1 MALLE
6 NMAVIRNESIHYTYF
21 PQPPAQEFFM
31 RLASHVSPV
40 IVFCALL
47 AGCTT
52 IQPGTRG
59 VQVYFGDLQQEVLE
73 PGFYTSVLTRIV
85 PVSVQVQATE
95 ARAEA
100 TTNDLQNVSTEVTL
114 NWSRDPTLVRMQY
127 EKYPVIEGRIIAP
140 AVQESV
146 KSVTAQYTA
155 TDLVQKRQQV
165 KDKIEQLINERLL
178 PVGIIIDQVNI
189 TNFQFSAE
197 FNAAIEQKV
206 KAEQEALR
214 AKEELEKT
222 KIVAQQEEARAQGA
236 KAAALL
242 RAEGEAKAIDIRGE
256 ALRRNPEVLELRKI
270 ETWNGVMPTT
280 LITDSK
286 GSTLLNI
293 TP

>member
-1 MALLE
+1 
-6 NMAVIRNESIHYTYF
+6 
-21 PQPPAQEFFM
+21 M
-31 RLASHVSPV
+31 RIMKLVLPLCL
-40 IVFCALL
+40 IG

-59 VQVYFGDLQQEVLE
+59 IQIYFGDLQPDVLE
-73 PGFYTSVLTRIV
+73 PGFYTSFVTRIV

-114 NWSRDPTLVRMQY
+114 NWSRDPSQVRMQF

-140 AVQESV
+140 AIQESV

-155 TDLVQKRQQV
+155 TDLVQKRQEV
-165 KDKIEQLINERLL
+165 KDKIEELINQRLV
-178 PVGIIIDQVNI
+178 PVGVVIDQVNI
-189 TNFQFSAE
+189 TNFKFSKE
-197 FNAAIEQKV
+197 FDAAIEQKV

-222 KIVAQQEEARAQGA
+222 KIQAQQEEARAQGA

-280 LITDSK
+280 LITDG

>member
-1 MALLE
+1 
-6 NMAVIRNESIHYTYF
+6 
-21 PQPPAQEFFM
+21 M
-31 RLASHVSPV
+31 RF
-40 IVFCALL
+40 IQCALPL
-47 AGCTT
+47 CLLTAGCTT

-59 VQVYFGDLQQEVLE
+59 IQIYFGDLQDEVLE
-73 PGFYTSVLTRIV
+73 PGFYTSMLTRIV

-114 NWSRDPTLVRMQY
+114 NWSRDPVQVRMQY
-127 EKYPVIEGRIIAP
+127 QKYPVIEARIIAP
-140 AVQESV
+140 AIQESV

-165 KDKIEQLINERLL
+165 KDKIEALINERLM
-178 PVGIIIDQVNI
+178 PIGVVIDQVNI
-189 TNFQFSAE
+189 TNFQFSKE
-197 FNAAIEQKV
+197 FNNAIEQKV

-222 KIVAQQEEARAQGA
+222 KIMAQQEEARAQGA

-270 ETWNGVMPTT
+270 ETWNGIMPTT
-280 LITDSK
+280 LITDG
-286 GSTLLNI
+286 GSTMLTI

>member
-1 MALLE
+1 
-6 NMAVIRNESIHYTYF
+6 
-21 PQPPAQEFFM
+21 M
-31 RLASHVSPV
+31 RF
-40 IVFCALL
+40 IQCALPL
-47 AGCTT
+47 CLLTAGCTT

-59 VQVYFGDLQQEVLE
+59 IQIYFGDLQDEVLE
-73 PGFYTSVLTRIV
+73 PGFYTSMLTRIV

-114 NWSRDPTLVRMQY
+114 NWSRDPVQVRMQY
-127 EKYPVIEGRIIAP
+127 QKYPVIEARISAP
-140 AVQESV
+140 AIQESV

-165 KDKIEQLINERLL
+165 KDKIEALINERLM
-178 PVGIIIDQVNI
+178 PIGVVIDQVNI
-189 TNFQFSAE
+189 TNFQFSKE
-197 FNAAIEQKV
+197 FNNAIEQKV

-222 KIVAQQEEARAQGA
+222 KIMAQQEEARAQGA

-270 ETWNGVMPTT
+270 ETWNGIMPTT
-280 LITDSK
+280 LITDG
-286 GSTLLNI
+286 GSTMLTI